1 MTADP
6 ALTRRAFLALRPRK
20 PPAVIANAESQA
32 IAANAASQAMTF
44 ALSSDEL
51 ACAQIAEARPF
62 LADEARRLGIPM
74 ENRSDLDILRDIFA
88 KAHLPTD

>member
-6 ALTRRAFLALRPRK
+6 ALTRRAFLALRTSK
-20 PPAVIANAESQA
+20 PPAATT
-32 IAANAASQAMTF
+32 ASHAMTL

-62 LADEARRLGIPM
+62 LADEARRLGIAT
-74 ENRSDLDILRDIFA
+74 ENRSDLDILRDVFA
-88 KAHLPTD
+88 KAHLPAD